1 MRYEPEHFYFDFNF
15 LEQRNISHEEV
26 NKYTRWVDSNFSKI
40 CKKGWDSHS
49 NVEWI
54 IRTYKSAKMVMASTL
69 MLNTASYCIEHNAYI
84 AVPYLLYYALF
95 NISRSLIFVDPHQP
109 WSSIEKLSRIS
120 HSKLSTIT
128 KDIIAKL
135 NLNLSIEIQT
145 KIEGL
150 REDRELF
157 SYAFPA
163 NGYQRKIDF
172 ESFVAYCGIIAE
184 LAELTGFRIQNY
196 IEKHYLNTE
205 EQRRV
210 ALDTWQKIEVCDFA
224 EAYTYSSFVDSE
236 DLYRIN
242 YIKRKRKFPA
252 SIIFTL
258 TEGMTEDFFGAWLSE
273 NDEILAEDFF
283 NPDINWSIIYPI
295 P

>member
-1 MRYEPEHFYFDFNF
+1 MRYEPEHFYFDFNY
-15 LEQRNISHEEV
+15 LERKNISHEEV
-26 NKYTRWVDSNFSKI
+26 KKYTRWVDSNFSKL
-40 CKKGWDSHS
+40 CNNGWDSHL

-69 MLNTASYCIEHNAYI
+69 MLNTASYCIEHNAFI

-95 NISRSLIFVDPHQP
+95 NISRSLVFVDPHQP

-135 NLNLSIEIQT
+135 NLNLSFEIYT
-145 KIEGL
+145 KIEEL
-150 REDRELF
+150 RNDRELF

-163 NGYQRKIDF
+163 NGYQRKIVF
-172 ESFVAYCGIIAE
+172 ENVVGCCGIVAE

-196 IEKHYLNTE
+196 IEKHYLKTE
-205 EQRRV
+205 EQRQV
-210 ALDTWQKIEVCDFA
+210 ALNTWQKAELCDLV
-224 EAYTYSSFVDSE
+224 EAYTYSSIIDSE
-236 DLYRIN
+236 DLYRID

-273 NDEILAEDFF
+273 NDEILSDDYFK
-283 NPDINWSIIYPI
+283 PDINWNIIYPI

>member
-1 MRYEPEHFYFDFNF
+1 MRYEPEHFYFDFTF
-15 LEQRNISHEEV
+15 LERRNISHEEV
-26 NKYTRWVDSNFSKI
+26 KKYTRWVDSNFSKV
-40 CKKGWDSHS
+40 CKNGWDSHC

-69 MLNTASYCIEHNAYI
+69 MLNTASYCIERNAFI

-95 NISRSLIFVDPHQP
+95 NISRSLVFVDPYQP
-109 WSSIEKLSRIS
+109 WSNIEKLSRIS
-120 HSKLSTIT
+120 HSKLSRIT

-135 NLNLSIEIQT
+135 NLNLSLEIYT
-145 KIEGL
+145 KIEEL
-150 REDRELF
+150 RDDRELF

-172 ESFVAYCGIIAE
+172 ENIVEYCGTIAE

-196 IEKHYLNTE
+196 IEKHYLKTE
-205 EQRRV
+205 EQRQV
-210 ALDTWQKIEVCDFA
+210 ALNTWQNIELCDLE
-224 EAYTYSSFVDSE
+224 EAYTYSSVIDSE
-236 DLYRIN
+236 DLYRID

-258 TEGMTEDFFGAWLSE
+258 TEGMTEDFFGVWLSE
-273 NDEILAEDFF
+273 NDEILTEDFF